1 MTDSNKQDDAAKKA
15 ADESAAAKKAAD
27 KAAKKAADE
36 AKAPT
41 ADWQQPDYD
50 GPLDGEKAAWRNKH
64 LKRLDDG
71 HVTKPS
77 AKAEATK

>member
-1 MTDSNKQDDAAKKA
+1 MPDPNKQDDAKKDADESTAKKGAKKA
-15 ADESAAAKKAAD
+15 HAEESVA
-27 KAAKKAADE
+27 
-36 AKAPT
+36 

-64 LKRLDDG
+64 LKRLDEG
-71 HVTKPS
+71 HATKPA

>member
-1 MTDSNKQDDAAKKA
+1 MTDSTKQDEAAKKA
-15 ADESAAAKKAAD
+15 ADEAAAKKAAD

-36 AKAPT
+36 AKAPV

-64 LKRLDDG
+64 LKRLGDG
-71 HVTKPS
+71 HVTKPA